1 MLDTFRAEMVKLAKR
16 PAIWI
21 LAAVFLVLAQVFGY
35 LFPYIAY
42 RAGGGSGFGAGQTA
56 AQLLA
61 DILPARLVPNTLS
74 GFPMFAGAIALVI
87 GGLVA
92 GSEYGWGTL
101 KTILTQRSGRLA
113 VIGGK
118 LLAIVVTTAALVV
131 IVFALNAMWS
141 WVIASVESRPAD
153 WPAIGDLARGVGAGC
168 LIIGTWGL
176 FGAALGILFRSTS
189 ARDRP
194 RPRMGAGD
202 REPRAGLRRNARVPR
217 CVPESATGCERGFA
231 RRLVRRRGAGSAG
244 RDAGGDCGRDRH
256 PGSSRARRVR
266 DRARADRRCHAPT
279 SGCRVT
285 PGRGTNAD
293 FTYASTACM
302 VLEAQHLQIRTSWT
316 VRPETG
322 CVRLAGRPVSR
333 PGGGLLLPIGTRDQI
348 IHGRDD
354 VSGIERFSHN
364 SRRAGSE

>member
-113 VIGGK
+113 VIDGK

-189 ARDRP
+189 LAI
-194 RPRMGAGD
+194 
-202 REPRAGLRRNARVPR
+202 GLGLVWALVIENLV
-217 CVPESATGCERGFA
+217 RGFA
-231 RRLVRRRGAGSAG
+231 GMLGFLDAFQKALPGVNAGSLAASFG
-244 RDAGGDCGRDRH
+244 AEVQGQPGG
-256 PGSSRARRVR
+256 
-266 DRARADRRCHAPT
+266 
-279 SGCRVT
+279 T
-285 PGRGTNAD
+285 PGVTAVATGTQAALVLVV
-293 FTYASTACM
+293 YAIAL
-302 VLEAQHLQIRTSWT
+302 VLIAVVTLQR
-316 VRPETG
+316 
-322 CVRLAGRPVSR
+322 
-333 PGGGLLLPIGTRDQI
+333 Q
-348 IHGRDD
+348 D
-354 VSGIERFSHN
+354 V
-364 SRRAGSE
+364 A